1 MHTYTLLIYFIH
13 WFVTWNFVCR
23 VLVVLAPWE
32 FLFNFGIFVPRSLHF
47 WKGEW
52 QFFCPW
58 KSFHILQRLN
68 VFKSGVMS
76 RVLARKLSSFSLFTC
91 AGLPRDT
98 G

>member
-1 MHTYTLLIYFIH
+1 MSCFGCFSSL
-13 WFVTWNFVCR
+13 
-23 VLVVLAPWE
+23 
-32 FLFNFGIFVPRSLHF
+32 GIFVQLWDFCTTIHNDFRHF

-52 QFFCPW
+52 QYFCPW